1 MIYLLIQL
9 AVAALCVFA
18 YRSIRRHSMWY
29 YAGAIAL
36 VALFFY
42 GHFFGLPEVIWR
54 PLYYTLKQ
62 CMLGMAFFVV
72 VMYVGALP
80 PTHKITRNLRS
91 IRGEMSIIAWILC
104 LGHLVYLVAIPPMVD
119 IALRIHFIMPAA
131 AIGMVLSIILVILL
145 AVLGVTSF
153 RSVKKHMKNRAWK
166 AVQWWAYP
174 FYAIT
179 YVHLMLML
187 GPSLAQGSIFPILTA
202 TVYTLLFGGYLVL
215 RVRRIMIDK
224 AVKVVKAEQVDTD
237 TRDAVEDAVAAEA
250 NE

>member
-9 AVAALCVFA
+9 AVAAFCVLA

-42 GHFFGLPEVIWR
+42 GHFFGLPEAIWR
-54 PLYYTLKQ
+54 PLYYALKQ

-104 LGHLVYLVAIPPMVD
+104 LGHLVYLLAIPPMVD

-131 AIGMVLSIILVILL
+131 AIGMVLSIILVVLL

-153 RSVKKHMKNRAWK
+153 RSVKRHMKNRAWK

-179 YVHLMLML
+179 YVHLMLILMPAAMRGGL
-187 GPSLAQGSIFPILTA
+187 QAIESVIGYSIVFGIYIIGRPLRAHLDAKSEAAQ
-202 TVYTLLFGGYLVL
+202 
-215 RVRRIMIDK
+215 
-224 AVKVVKAEQVDTD
+224 
-237 TRDAVEDAVAAEA
+237 AAA
-250 NE
+250 